1 MVDVLI
7 YLMIGALMLG
17 GLLALARPRRMT
29 DEEYEQMKG
38 KTSMVGNAMQ
48 GLQDVF
54 ESQKAEALR
63 KARTEL
69 ARPAEDP
76 GGDPPDPDRDR
87 PRRTSPS

>member
-1 MVDVLI
+1 MVDLLI
-7 YLMIGALMLG
+7 YLTIGALMLG

-54 ESQKAEALR
+54 EPQKAEALR

-69 ARPAEDP
+69 VRPAEDP
-76 GGDPPDPDRDR
+76 GGDPPDPDDPR
-87 PRRTSPS
+87 PPRAGPS